1 MRIASWNVNSMKA
14 RIEHVLAFLGT
25 DKCDVLLAQELK
37 LTDEN
42 FPTDSFTKNGWH
54 VETHGQK
61 TYNGVA
67 IISRYPISDVARGL
81 PLLVEEDAE
90 DDHARYIEARIDTPD
105 LGMIR
110 VGCIYLPNGNP
121 CPGPKFEYKLRWF
134 NRLHAHAAS
143 LLESEEKIALCGD
156 YNVMPQAVDCYDPE
170 GWTGDALWHE
180 DSRAA
185 FFSLCNLGYTDAIR
199 AMHPTGEQYSY
210 WDYQKGAWQR
220 NNGIRIDHMLL
231 SPEAASC
238 LVNAGIDKEPRGWER
253 PSDHTP
259 VWCELR

>member
-67 IISRYPISDVARGL
+67 IISRYPISDVLRGL

-121 CPGPKFEYKLRWF
+121 APAPNLSINCAGLTGFTHMLPACWNQKRKLPCVVIITSCH
-134 NRLHAHAAS
+134 RLLTVMIRKAGQVMPYGM
-143 LLESEEKIALCGD
+143 KIAVLPFSACAILAIQMPYGLCIPLVS
-156 YNVMPQAVDCYDPE
+156 NIA
-170 GWTGDALWHE
+170 TGIIKKVRGNE
-180 DSRAA
+180 I
-185 FFSLCNLGYTDAIR
+185 T
-199 AMHPTGEQYSY
+199 
-210 WDYQKGAWQR
+210 
-220 NNGIRIDHMLL
+220 
-231 SPEAASC
+231 AS
-238 LVNAGIDKEPRGWER
+238 G
-253 PSDHTP
+253 
-259 VWCELR
+259 